1 MQITDDMAKEERQVC
16 WEMVIEEWSSS
27 GLTKMEYCQKN
38 DIPVSTFNYWYNKIS
53 NSNNVCAHCG
63 KRIPPNQQIV
73 DHAIPV
79 ILGGGN
85 DPRNLMPLCKK
96 CNKDKASGEII
107 PSTYYKYASPY
118 ALEELQ
124 SYIFEW
130 KLAHTRSDGTMTV
143 ERFGIME

>member
-1 MQITDDMAKEERQVC
+1 MPSNKSWRKSIWQK
-16 WEMVIEEWSSS
+16 SS
-27 GLTKMEYCQKN
+27 G
-38 DIPVSTFNYWYNKIS
+38 
-53 NSNNVCAHCG
+53 VCAHCG
-63 KRIPPNQQIV
+63 KRPQESEKTV

-107 PSTYYKYASPY
+107 PETYYRYASTF
-118 ALEELQ
+118 ALDDLR
-124 SYIFEW
+124 SYLFEW

-143 ERFGIME
+143 DRYGIQE